1 MLENLTK
8 KLDAAFKKLRGKGLL
23 NEENISSGLREVR
36 MALLE
41 ADVHFKVVKTLVENV
56 RAKALGQEIQKSLD
70 PGQQVVKVV
79 WEELRSLLGGEG
91 SPLGLSVAPPTVFML
106 VGLQGAGKTT
116 TAAKI
121 ARFYKR
127 SGKRVL
133 MVAADLQRPA
143 AVKQLEVLGKEI
155 DVSVMSPP
163 LEGPTGVAP
172 SSMAREAVERGRD
185 RGFDLIILD
194 TAGRLHVD
202 DALMEELV
210 EIKKGVSPHEVL
222 LVADAMTGQDAVAIA
237 DQFNSRVGITGV
249 VLTKTEGDARG
260 GAVLSIKAITGA
272 PIKFIGTGEKLD
284 ALEPFYPDRMASR
297 ILGMGDVL
305 SLIEKAEE
313 AYSKEQAQVLE
324 TKLKRDAFTLED
336 FKDQIQKIK
345 KIGSFEKILE
355 LIPGGNRLRE
365 KVGERA
371 PEKDIARVEAMINS
385 MTPQERTH
393 PEIINGKRRRR
404 IARGSGTTVQEINR
418 MLKQFHEA
426 KKLMKAF
433 SSGGKRFN
441 FANKMNP
448 W

>member
-8 KLDAAFKKLRGKGLL
+8 KLDAVFKKLKGKGLL
-23 NEENISSGLREVR
+23 NEENISEGLREVR
-36 MALLE
+36 LALLE

-56 RAKALGQEIQKSLD
+56 RVKALGQEIQNSLD

-79 WEELRSLLGGEG
+79 WEELRSLLGGEI
-91 SPLGLSVAPPTVFML
+91 SPLSLSPAPPTVFML

-116 TAAKI
+116 TVAKI
-121 ARFYKR
+121 ARHYKR

-155 DVSVMSPP
+155 DASVMGPP
-163 LEGPTGVAP
+163 LEGVGGVTP

-185 RGFDLIILD
+185 QGFDLIILD

-202 DALMEELV
+202 KALMEELA
-210 EIKKGVSPHEVL
+210 EIKKAVSPHEVL
-222 LVADAMTGQDAVAIA
+222 LVADAMTGQDAVSIA
-237 DQFNSRVGITGV
+237 GQFDAQVGITGV

-260 GAVLSIKAITGA
+260 GAVLSIRAITGA
-272 PIKFIGTGEKLD
+272 PVKFIGTGEKLD

-305 SLIEKAEE
+305 SLIERAEE
-313 AYSKEQAQVLE
+313 AYSKEQAQLLE
-324 TKLKRDAFTLED
+324 TKLRKDAFTLED

-345 KIGSFEKILE
+345 KMGSFEKILE
-355 LIPGGNRLRE
+355 MIPGGNQLRE
-365 KVGERA
+365 KVGGRV
-371 PEKDIARVEAMINS
+371 PEKEIIRVEAMINS

-426 KKLMKAF
+426 RKLMKAF

-441 FANKMNP
+441 FANRMNP